1 MFVYYCCYLLLI
13 TTPVSFLGATETSNQ
28 PLFHPL
34 GQKYHCRNLS
44 QSRVCLCG
52 CSIPPS
58 SSVLARFG
66 SLLVLFGAAQL
77 LCPWQL
83 ALQRTA
89 VPVITAMGLP
99 FSPGTA
105 CSFSTRFIIYSSPHK
120 PRCFLHTGCQDREAG
135 ACFLQQ
141 VGTFHLPL
149 IQLQNLNWN
158 LIIYSRLVSHALTD
172 ASHAEVSSLAPA
184 LCTRVCG

>member
-66 SLLVLFGAAQL
+66 SLLVLYGCSGLPSSSARGSWLCSAQL
-77 LCPWQL
+77 CLSSLPWGSRSHPEL
-83 ALQRTA
+83 PAA
-89 VPVITAMGLP
+89 SPPGL
-99 FSPGTA
+99 
-105 CSFSTRFIIYSSPHK
+105 SFI
-120 PRCFLHTGCQDREAG
+120 
-135 ACFLQQ
+135 
-141 VGTFHLPL
+141 HLPTNPDVSCT
-149 IQLQNLNWN
+149 QAA
-158 LIIYSRLVSHALTD
+158 RTGKPGLVS
-172 ASHAEVSSLAPA
+172 SSRSELS
-184 LCTRVCG
+184 TYH